1 MVKFEWLELLDIFG
15 CLELLDNEMCLQ
27 HKFFEDTVGVLG
39 GESNTPKKCSIFLK
53 IQILRS
59 SVSNNSGFGDV
70 SQRHRAN
77 YWGTGKVVVQNYKAI
92 Q

>member
-1 MVKFEWLELLDIFG
+1 MVKFEWLELLDIFE
-15 CLELLDNEMCLQ
+15 CLESLDNEMCLQ
-27 HKFFEDTVGVLG
+27 HKLFRDTVG